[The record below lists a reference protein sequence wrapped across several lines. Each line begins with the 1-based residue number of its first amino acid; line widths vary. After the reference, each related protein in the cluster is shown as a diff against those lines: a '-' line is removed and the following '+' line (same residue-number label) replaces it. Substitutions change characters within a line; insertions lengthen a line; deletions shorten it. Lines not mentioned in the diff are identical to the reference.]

1 MLDHVLP
8 EIDNRIATIDDLVDK
23 TFHASSVV
31 QAGKKGEDNLVIA
44 HVRFAELFQQVGLGC
59 EEVDSCGVLGRKV
72 YTGQRISNEEESRAS
87 NALTSVQHPGQP

>member
-44 HVRFAELFQQVGLGC
+44 HVRFAELFQQVGL
-59 EEVDSCGVLGRKV
+59 
-72 YTGQRISNEEESRAS
+72 
-87 NALTSVQHPGQP
+87 